1 MNDLDL
7 DLDFSGGPN
16 SWFDFWH
23 THVDWDGEGN
33 KNFNIRLKYLKEL
46 LKLYENLKKD
56 LKLYPNNYQIWIVID
71 ENDSSEDA
79 VYIHTKNPN
88 NENFPLK
95 MDNMKTWKT
104 DNEDLSNFMLQTGLE
119 ILEVEYYDGKG
130 FYLFDKNIGESITN

>member
-1 MNDLDL
+1 MNDL

-79 VYIHTKNPN
+79 VCIHTKNPN

>member
-1 MNDLDL
+1 MNEL

-33 KNFNIRLKYLKEL
+33 KNFKIRLNYLQEL
-46 LKLYENLKKD
+46 LKLYENIKKE
-56 LKLYPNNYQIWIVID
+56 LNLYPNNYQIWIVID
-71 ENDSSEDA
+71 EKDSSEDA

-95 MDNMKTWKT
+95 IDNTKIWKT
-104 DNEDLSNFMLQTGLE
+104 DNEDLSNFILQTGLE
-119 ILEVEYYDGKG
+119 IIEVEYYDGKG
-130 FYLFDKNIGESITN
+130 FYLFDKNIGESIIN

>member
-1 MNDLDL
+1 MNDL